1 MLETLGIHFPTL
13 LIYLVNF
20 LLVLGLLFLFA
31 YKPILR
37 LMDQRSDRIR
47 ESLEASERA
56 REEAASSQ
64 EAVEAQLV
72 EARRESQRI
81 LEQAR
86 ESAERFR
93 AEEMERARNE
103 AENFVERARADI
115 QRERD
120 VVIEEVRASFGDLAM
135 TAAERVSSSSPEGRV
150 FEITTAQGDDQ
161 LWRVDV
167 IATFVDVLAFRLSE
181 TAEIT
186 RATRTEDAA
195 VVSAELMRHV
205 PSLEAVLIDPDLTPE
220 LRQGV
225 DSALAAIQ

>member
-1 MLETLGIHFPTL
+1 MLETLGIHFPSL

-37 LMDQRSDRIR
+37 LMDQRADRIR

-64 EAVEAQLV
+64 AAVEEQLV
-72 EARRESQRI
+72 EGRREAQRI
-81 LEQAR
+81 VEQAR
-86 ESAERFR
+86 EAAERYR

-120 VVIEEVRASFGDLAM
+120 VVLEEVRASFGDLAM
-135 TAAERVSSSSPEGRV
+135 TAAERVVRRSLDRQAHEDLIQQVLEEG
-150 FEITTAQGDDQ
+150 E
-161 LWRVDV
+161 
-167 IATFVDVLAFRLSE
+167 
-181 TAEIT
+181 
-186 RATRTEDAA
+186 
-195 VVSAELMRHV
+195 
-205 PSLEAVLIDPDLTPE
+205 SL
-220 LRQGV
+220 RRG
-225 DSALAAIQ
+225 

>member
-1 MLETLGIHFPTL
+1 MFETLGIHFPSL

-37 LMDQRSDRIR
+37 LMDQRADRIR

-64 EAVEAQLV
+64 AAVEEQLV
-72 EARRESQRI
+72 EARREGQRI
-81 LEQAR
+81 VEQAR

-93 AEEMERARNE
+93 SEEMDRARNE

-135 TAAERVSSSSPEGRV
+135 TAAERVVRRSLDRQAHEELITQVLEEG
-150 FEITTAQGDDQ
+150 E
-161 LWRVDV
+161 
-167 IATFVDVLAFRLSE
+167 
-181 TAEIT
+181 
-186 RATRTEDAA
+186 
-195 VVSAELMRHV
+195 
-205 PSLEAVLIDPDLTPE
+205 SL
-220 LRQGV
+220 RRG
-225 DSALAAIQ
+225 